1 MKHIVLLSGGY
12 DSSVL
17 LEHLK
22 KDLNIHPLIFH
33 ENIKYPNGTSNQGET
48 NCLSNESNIFS
59 TMYFNKLGSS
69 DYIPAR
75 NSILVL
81 HCVNSICTKEIED
94 VTIYIGLIKNFPRF
108 PDGSSEWLESINN
121 LLKIEFG
128 GKIKVV
134 APFIDMTK
142 DQVYKLGCK
151 LGVKLQETFSC
162 NFEDANG
169 NPCGKCDNCLW
180 RAKHSYP
187 SYERRL

>member
-12 DSSVL
+12 DSRVL
-17 LEHLK
+17 LEYLK
-22 KDLNIHPLIFH
+22 YWNIQPLIYH
-33 ENIKYPNGTSNQGET
+33 GNLGYSDGGCNKGET
-48 NCLSNESNIFS
+48 VSLPFTPDFFSNL
-59 TMYFNKLGSS
+59 TFNKLKDS

-81 HCVNSICTKEIED
+81 QCVNALCKEQIEEA
-94 VTIYIGLIKNFPRF
+94 TIYIGLIKNFPRF

-121 LLKIEFG
+121 LLNIEFG

-134 APFIDMTK
+134 APFIDATK

-151 LGVKLQETFSC
+151 LGVKLEETFSC
-162 NFEDANG
+162 NFEDADG
-169 NPCGKCDNCLW
+169 NPCGECDNCLW